1 MDLNTPII
9 SKIIDNWI
17 DEDIGRGDLTSSS
30 ITEDNGNAYWIAK
43 EEGIF
48 CGVEIIKEIF
58 RKIDLK
64 ISPKFNISDG
74 DKFVKDQKLLE
85 IYGPSKSLLASERIS
100 LNIAMHL
107 SGISTYT
114 KNLTDKLEGTNIK
127 LADTRKTTPGLRIF
141 EKYAFKCGGGVNHRM
156 GLYDAAMIKE
166 NHIAWTDNL
175 KNAVQ
180 KIRLNSPFTTHII
193 IEAENIE
200 QAKEAVLAGADS
212 VLLDELS
219 PEIIKKNVQE
229 LRDLSMNSLKKEV
242 NKNLIIEVSGINP
255 EEISKYLIKGIDLIS
270 FMRTSS
276 FNFIFINPGPAISR
290 LLHNFDMLLFLF
302 RRLIKSLEISLG
314 FFLYILDKLKQ
325 TLH

>member
-17 DEDIGRGDLTSSS
+17 NEDIGKGDLTSSS
-30 ITEDNGNAYWIAK
+30 ITKENGNAYWIAK

-58 RKIDLK
+58 KKIDLK
-64 ISPKFNISDG
+64 ISSRFNISDG

-85 IYGPSKSLLASERIS
+85 LYGPSKSLLSSERIS

-107 SGISTYT
+107 SGISTHT
-114 KNLTDKLEGTNIK
+114 NNLVNKLEGTNIK

-166 NHIAWTDNL
+166 NHIGWTDNL
-175 KNAVQ
+175 KNAVK
-180 KIRLNSPFTTHII
+180 KIRINSPFTTHII
-193 IEAENIE
+193 IEAENIK

-219 PEIIKKNVQE
+219 PETIKKAVEE
-229 LRDLSMNSLKKEV
+229 LRNLSINSVKKEV

-255 EEISKYLIKGIDLIS
+255 KEISKYLIKGIDLIS
-270 FMRTSS
+270 TSS
-276 FNFIFINPGPAISR
+276 SITKSNWIDLSMRYIN
-290 LLHNFDMLLFLF
+290 
-302 RRLIKSLEISLG
+302 
-314 FFLYILDKLKQ
+314 
-325 TLH
+325 

>member
-17 DEDIGRGDLTSSS
+17 DEDIGRGDLTSPS
-30 ITEDNGNAYWIAK
+30 ITKENGNAYWIAK

-58 RKIDLK
+58 KKIDLK

-74 DKFVKDQKLLE
+74 NKFFKDQKLLE
-85 IYGPSKSLLASERIS
+85 IHGPSKSLLASERIS

-114 KNLTDKLEGTNIK
+114 KNLIDKLEGTNIK

-212 VLLDELS
+212 VLLDELC
-219 PEIIKKNVQE
+219 PETIKKNVRE

-255 EEISKYLIKGIDLIS
+255 KEISKYLIKGIDLIS
-270 FMRTSS
+270 TSS
-276 FNFIFINPGPAISR
+276 SITKSDWIDLSMRYIN
-290 LLHNFDMLLFLF
+290 
-302 RRLIKSLEISLG
+302 
-314 FFLYILDKLKQ
+314 
-325 TLH
+325 

>member
-9 SKIIDNWI
+9 SAIIDSWI

-30 ITEDNGNAYWIAK
+30 ITEENGNAYWIAK
-43 EEGIF
+43 EDGIF

-58 RKIDLK
+58 KKIDLK
-64 ISPKFNISDG
+64 ISSKFNISDG
-74 DKFVKDQKLLE
+74 DQFVKDQKLLE
-85 IYGPSKSLLASERIS
+85 IYGPSKSLLASERIG

-114 KNLTDKLEGTNIK
+114 KNLVNKLEGTNIK

-175 KNAVQ
+175 KNAVK

-193 IEAENIE
+193 IEAENIK

-219 PEIIKKNVQE
+219 PEIIKKGVKE
-229 LRDLSMNSLKKEV
+229 LRNLSVNSL
-242 NKNLIIEVSGINP
+242 NKNLILEVSGINP
-255 EEISKYLIKGIDLIS
+255 KEISKYLIKGIDLIS
-270 FMRTSS
+270 TSS
-276 FNFIFINPGPAISR
+276 SITKSNWIDLSMRYIN
-290 LLHNFDMLLFLF
+290 
-302 RRLIKSLEISLG
+302 
-314 FFLYILDKLKQ
+314 
-325 TLH
+325 

>member
-1 MDLNTPII
+1 VDLNTPII

-30 ITEDNGNAYWIAK
+30 ITEENGNAYWIAK

-58 RKIDLK
+58 KKIDLK
-64 ISPKFNISDG
+64 ISSKFNISDG

-85 IYGPSKSLLASERIS
+85 IYGHSKSLLASERIG

-107 SGISTYT
+107 SGISAYT
-114 KNLTDKLEGTNIK
+114 KNLVNKLEGTNIK

-175 KNAVQ
+175 NNAVK

-193 IEAENIE
+193 IEAENII

-219 PEIIKKNVQE
+219 PETIKKAVKE
-229 LRDLSMNSLKKEV
+229 LRNLSINSVKKEV

-255 EEISKYLIKGIDLIS
+255 KEISKYIIKGIDLIS
-270 FMRTSS
+270 TSS
-276 FNFIFINPGPAISR
+276 SITKSNWIDLSMRYIN
-290 LLHNFDMLLFLF
+290 
-302 RRLIKSLEISLG
+302 
-314 FFLYILDKLKQ
+314 
-325 TLH
+325 

>member
-9 SKIIDNWI
+9 SKVIDNWI
-17 DEDIGRGDLTSSS
+17 NEDIGKGDLTSSS
-30 ITEDNGNAYWIAK
+30 ITKENGNAYWIAK

-58 RKIDLK
+58 KKIDLK
-64 ISPKFNISDG
+64 ISSRFHISDG

-85 IYGPSKSLLASERIS
+85 LYGPSKSLLSSERIS

-107 SGISTYT
+107 SGISTHT
-114 KNLTDKLEGTNIK
+114 NNLVNKLEGTNIK

-156 GLYDAAMIKE
+156 GLYDAAIIKE
-166 NHIAWTDNL
+166 NHIGWTDNL
-175 KNAVQ
+175 KNAVK

-193 IEAENIE
+193 IEAENIK

-212 VLLDELS
+212 VLLDEIS
-219 PEIIKKNVQE
+219 PETLKKGVEE
-229 LRDLSMNSLKKEV
+229 LRNLSINSLNKEV

-255 EEISKYLIKGIDLIS
+255 KEISKYLIKGIDLIS
-270 FMRTSS
+270 TSS
-276 FNFIFINPGPAISR
+276 SITKSNWIDLSMRYIN
-290 LLHNFDMLLFLF
+290 
-302 RRLIKSLEISLG
+302 
-314 FFLYILDKLKQ
+314 
-325 TLH
+325 

>member
-1 MDLNTPII
+1 MDLNSPII

-17 DEDIGRGDLTSSS
+17 DEDIGRGDLTSPS
-30 ITEDNGNAYWIAK
+30 ITEENGNAYWIAK
-43 EEGIF
+43 EGGIF

-58 RKIDLK
+58 KKIDLK
-64 ISPKFNISDG
+64 ISSKFNISDG
-74 DKFVKDQKLLE
+74 DQFDKDQKLLE
-85 IYGPSKSLLASERIS
+85 IYGPSKSLLASERIG

-114 KNLTDKLEGTNIK
+114 KNLVNKLEGTNIK

-175 KNAVQ
+175 NNAVK

-229 LRDLSMNSLKKEV
+229 LRDLSMNSPKKEV

-255 EEISKYLIKGIDLIS
+255 KEISKYLIRGIDLIS
-270 FMRTSS
+270 TSS
-276 FNFIFINPGPAISR
+276 SITKSNWIDLSMRYIN
-290 LLHNFDMLLFLF
+290 
-302 RRLIKSLEISLG
+302 
-314 FFLYILDKLKQ
+314 
-325 TLH
+325 

>member
-30 ITEDNGNAYWIAK
+30 ITEENGNAYWIAK

-74 DKFVKDQKLLE
+74 DQFVKDQKLLE
-85 IYGPSKSLLASERIS
+85 ICGPSKSLLASERIS

-114 KNLTDKLEGTNIK
+114 KNLVNKLEGTNIK

-175 KNAVQ
+175 NNAVK

-270 FMRTSS
+270 TSS
-276 FNFIFINPGPAISR
+276 SITKSNWIDLSMRYIN
-290 LLHNFDMLLFLF
+290 
-302 RRLIKSLEISLG
+302 
-314 FFLYILDKLKQ
+314 
-325 TLH
+325 

>member
-1 MDLNTPII
+1 MDLNTRII

-17 DEDIGRGDLTSSS
+17 DEDIGRGDLTSPS
-30 ITEDNGNAYWIAK
+30 ITEENGNAYWIAK
-43 EEGIF
+43 EDGIF
-48 CGVEIIKEIF
+48 CGVEIIKKIF
-58 RKIDLK
+58 KKIDSN
-64 ISPKFNISDG
+64 ISSKFNISDG
-74 DKFVKDQKLLE
+74 DKFFKDQKILE

-114 KNLTDKLEGTNIK
+114 NNLVNKLEGTNIK

-141 EKYAFKCGGGVNHRM
+141 EKYAFQCGGGVNHRM

-175 KNAVQ
+175 HNAVK

-193 IEAENIE
+193 IEAENIK

-219 PEIIKKNVQE
+219 PEIIQKNVQE

-255 EEISKYLIKGIDLIS
+255 KEISKYLIKGIDLIS
-270 FMRTSS
+270 TSS
-276 FNFIFINPGPAISR
+276 SITKSNWIDLSMRYIN
-290 LLHNFDMLLFLF
+290 
-302 RRLIKSLEISLG
+302 
-314 FFLYILDKLKQ
+314 
-325 TLH
+325 

>member
-1 MDLNTPII
+1 VDLNTQII
-9 SKIIDNWI
+9 SRIIDNWI
-17 DEDIGRGDLTSSS
+17 DEDIGRGDLTSPS
-30 ITEDNGNAYWIAK
+30 ITEENGNAYWIAK
-43 EEGIF
+43 EGGIF

-58 RKIDLK
+58 KKIDSK
-64 ISPKFNISDG
+64 ISSKFNISDG

-85 IYGPSKSLLASERIS
+85 INGPSKSLLASERIG

-114 KNLTDKLEGTNIK
+114 KNLVNKLEGTNIK

-175 KNAVQ
+175 NNAVK

-212 VLLDELS
+212 VLLEELS
-219 PEIIKKNVQE
+219 PEIIKKNFQE

-242 NKNLIIEVSGINP
+242 NKNLIIEVSGIKP
-255 EEISKYLIKGIDLIS
+255 QEISKYLIKGIDLIS
-270 FMRTSS
+270 TSS
-276 FNFIFINPGPAISR
+276 SITKSNWIDLSMRYIN
-290 LLHNFDMLLFLF
+290 
-302 RRLIKSLEISLG
+302 
-314 FFLYILDKLKQ
+314 
-325 TLH
+325 